1 LLGET
6 KGREMEPV
14 LVAYAL
20 ALGAA
25 LAVQAGANVQLAGA
39 MASPFAAST
48 TQVALAAVALLVLS
62 AVAGTLGALDLI
74 GAAEPWHLIGGL
86 GTALYI
92 TAGILT
98 LPRLGAVSA
107 VGLFVAGQM
116 LASLPVDA
124 FGWLGVPERSPGA
137 AGVAGAGAV
146 LAGVV
151 LVIRAGATSLRQ
163 RAGWAALALA
173 AGAGLALQGPV
184 NAQLRADLDAP
195 VTAGAFSFV
204 VATATM
210 LGAFVAW
217 QLATGASPPQAPS
230 RAMPWWGWLGAFVGA
245 TYVTTVPLLIPEIG
259 TAATIGFTV
268 AGQQLASLAVD
279 QYGLLRMPRRRL
291 TAVRIAGV
299 LLLLAGVGLIRS

>member
-1 LLGET
+1 
-6 KGREMEPV
+6 MEAA
-14 LVAYAL
+14 LITYAL

-39 MASPFAAST
+39 MRSPFAAST
-48 TQVALAAVALLVLS
+48 TQVGLAAIGLLALSVL
-62 AVAGTLGALDLI
+62 AGTLGALDLV
-74 GAAEPWHLIGGL
+74 GDAEPWHLIGGL

-92 TAGILT
+92 SAGILV

-116 LASLPVDA
+116 LASVPVDA
-124 FGWLGVPERSPGA
+124 FGWFGVEERAP
-137 AGVAGAGAV
+137 GVAGAVGAVAV
-146 LAGVV
+146 LAGAG
-151 LVIRAGATSLRQ
+151 LVIRAGAGAARVPHA
-163 RAGWAALALA
+163 AGWAALALA
-173 AGAGLALQGPV
+173 AGAGLALQGPI

-195 VTAGAFSFV
+195 VTAGAFSFLI
-204 VATATM
+204 ATATM
-210 LGAFVAW
+210 LAVLAAW
-217 QLATGASPPQAPS
+217 QLATRAPRPEVPS
-230 RAMPWWGWLGAFVGA
+230 RAMPWWGWLGALVGA

-291 TAVRIAGV
+291 SAIRLAGV
-299 LLLLAGVGLIRS
+299 LILLAGVALIRT